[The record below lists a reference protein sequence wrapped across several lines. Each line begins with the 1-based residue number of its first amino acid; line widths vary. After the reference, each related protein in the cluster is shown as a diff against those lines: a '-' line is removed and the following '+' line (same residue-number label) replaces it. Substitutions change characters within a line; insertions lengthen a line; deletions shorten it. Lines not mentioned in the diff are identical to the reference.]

1 MAYGA
6 RLLSGL
12 RVTPSR
18 GFKSRHLRQI
28 PRLRPGSTLG
38 RSRSVSPGLTRCRT
52 ADGDGLPDGV
62 SCPLPVGASAMY
74 PPTLNAPTVVIV
86 TGCRPTG
93 TPSR

>member
-38 RSRSVSPGLTRCRT
+38 RSRSVSSGPHPLP
-52 ADGDGLPDGV
+52 DGDGLGLPDG
-62 SCPLPVGASAMY
+62 SSFAFPVGASAM
-74 PPTLNAPTVVIV
+74 
-86 TGCRPTG
+86 
-93 TPSR
+93 